1 MEAYSLLLINIFK
14 VMKNLEQLKQ
24 ELLADGIIDANEVK
38 GLREMIYSDGVIDSD
53 EANFLFEL
61 NDAVSGNENDSSWE
75 TLFIES
81 ITNFLLDDEKSPGE
95 IDNDEANWL
104 YDKISDDGKIDDIEK
119 RLLQNLKIKAKNF
132 PSKLDSLI

>member
-1 MEAYSLLLINIFK
+1 
-14 VMKNLEQLKQ
+14 MKNLEQLKQ